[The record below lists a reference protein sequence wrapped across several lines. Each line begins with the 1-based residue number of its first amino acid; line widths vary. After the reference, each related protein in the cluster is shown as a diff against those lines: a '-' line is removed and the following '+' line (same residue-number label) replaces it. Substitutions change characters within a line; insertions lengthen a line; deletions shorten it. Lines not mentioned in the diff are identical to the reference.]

1 MKLLEQD
8 SDTSSTPPFA
18 SIVGLLAQYAE
29 LNLLRNIWKKKK
41 NSKVCDMEP
50 EGLRA
55 GGAKQGGKRKQLREC
70 GGMRIRWRSFR
81 KETMYQKEHKINILN
96 VFVDST
102 NGSAYFE

>member
-8 SDTSSTPPFA
+8 SDTSSMPPFA

-55 GGAKQGGKRKQLREC
+55 EGAKQGSKRKQ
-70 GGMRIRWRSFR
+70 
-81 KETMYQKEHKINILN
+81 
-96 VFVDST
+96 
-102 NGSAYFE
+102 